1 VSIISLHGITTTAT
15 AIWQIIA
22 LDLTALI
29 AGAKFRGEFEERL
42 RGVLRDVEKSS
53 DKVILFIDEIHN
65 LVGAGSAEGSMDA
78 RWYNHYSADTFFTKF
93 CSLAISTVFSCG
105 IKAAV
110 SIDWALPP
118 AS

>member
-1 VSIISLHGITTTAT
+1 LQ
-15 AIWQIIA
+15 QIIA

-78 RWYNHYSADTFFTKF
+78 RYTAYNTCHINVLYSTFCCLTGT
-93 CSLAISTVFSCG
+93 LRR
-105 IKAAV
+105 
-110 SIDWALPP
+110 LQQQ
-118 AS
+118 

>member
-1 VSIISLHGITTTAT
+1 LCSVTLTKVNITLLHALTDCYCCTR
-15 AIWQIIA
+15 QIIA

-53 DKVILFIDEIHN
+53 DRVILFIDEIHN

-78 RWYNHYSADTFFTKF
+78 RYN
-93 CSLAISTVFSCG
+93 STNV
-105 IKAAV
+105 
-110 SIDWALPP
+110 
-118 AS
+118 